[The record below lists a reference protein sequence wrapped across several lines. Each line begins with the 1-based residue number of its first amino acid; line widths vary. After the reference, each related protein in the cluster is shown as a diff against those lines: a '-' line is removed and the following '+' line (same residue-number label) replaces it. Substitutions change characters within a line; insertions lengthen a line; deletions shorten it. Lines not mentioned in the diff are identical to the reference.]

1 MGIGSYPNTA
11 ELDAQQSYRVKLQ
24 LVSRDEQALEVAVE
38 EIKQGIDCLND
49 IPSGS

>member
-24 LVSRDEQALEVAVE
+24 LVSRDEPALQAAVE
-38 EIKQGIDCLND
+38 EVKQGIECIDD
-49 IPSGS
+49 IPDGS